1 LVDQG
6 LISLAFAAGLV
17 AALNPCGFA
26 MLPAYL
32 VLVVRGERADSPGP
46 AAAGRAVVATAAMS
60 MGFLTVFGL
69 FGALTISAGATVQRY
84 LPYLVVVIGVVVV
97 ALGIWLLSG
106 RELTLASSRRGR
118 WAPTARLGSMYGYG
132 VSYAIASLSC
142 TVGPF
147 LAVTAAGLR
156 RGSLIGSA
164 SIYLSY
170 VAGLTLVVGA
180 LAVAA
185 AIASSAVLH
194 RLRRILPY
202 VHRIGG
208 ALMVLVGL
216 YVGYYA
222 SYEIRLHNANAVGPD
237 ALLAAAG
244 RLQGAV
250 AGWVHQHGG
259 WPWLLAFTMLMT
271 AVFVGALLRRTRR
284 RWSGLPQPAAAAAPP
299 VTHDEEQRQGGE
311 ADQVPVF
318 DVADLVAVQHRQQQP
333 DNAQPHDVPGAVVDS
348 APAPVRRR
356 HISDVDPAAVALHLG
371 TGHGNSS
378 GLK

>member
-1 LVDQG
+1 
-6 LISLAFAAGLV
+6 LAFAAGLV

-32 VLVVRGERADSPGP
+32 VLVVRGEGGGDPETRTSTSTGLTAV
-46 AAAGRAVVATAAMS
+46 GRALAATAGMGL
-60 MGFLTVFGL
+60 GFLTVFGL

-84 LPYLVVVIGVVVV
+84 LPYLVVAIGIVLV
-97 ALGIWLLSG
+97 ALGIWLLLG
-106 RELTLASSRRGR
+106 RELTLLTPRHPGGR

-164 SIYLSY
+164 SIYLAY
-170 VAGLTLVVGA
+170 IAGLTLVVGV

-185 AIASSAVLH
+185 AIASSAVVN

-202 VHRIGG
+202 VNRISG
-208 ALMVLVGL
+208 ALLILVGL

-222 SYEIRLHNANAVGPD
+222 FYEIRLHSAQALGSD

-244 RLQGAV
+244 GAQGAL
-250 AGWVHQHGG
+250 AGWVHQHGA
-259 WPWLLAFTMLMT
+259 WPWVLAF
-271 AVFVGALLRRTRR
+271 AVLAACALIGAWYRRARR
-284 RWSGLPQPAAAAAPP
+284 S
-299 VTHDEEQRQGGE
+299 
-311 ADQVPVF
+311 
-318 DVADLVAVQHRQQQP
+318 
-333 DNAQPHDVPGAVVDS
+333 
-348 APAPVRRR
+348 
-356 HISDVDPAAVALHLG
+356 
-371 TGHGNSS
+371 
-378 GLK
+378 